1 LVGKCTRVSAEG
13 NRVSLKRL
21 AVEPQRVVV
30 GWVSLLIAAA
40 LKEAQGI
47 EGKRRQDA
55 RFSSGRISE

>member
-1 LVGKCTRVSAEG
+1 
-13 NRVSLKRL
+13 
-21 AVEPQRVVV
+21 VEPQGVVV